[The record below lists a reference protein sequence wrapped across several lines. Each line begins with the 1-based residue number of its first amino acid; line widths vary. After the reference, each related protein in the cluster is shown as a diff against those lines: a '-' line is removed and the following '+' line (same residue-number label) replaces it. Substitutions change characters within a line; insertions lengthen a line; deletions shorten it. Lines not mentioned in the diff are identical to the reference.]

1 MFQGNIWICNV
12 KLRIVRS
19 REHLITRSHIMEKA
33 HPTPSTLHPT
43 ILLGLTTTPGSNWRE
58 KVKEID
64 ELGIKEI
71 ALFPTFLKQTERD
84 ELYHLLE
91 NSKIESIPHVHLR
104 EEDMKKDEIDYLTTR
119 FNTKLFNLHANKI
132 ASTLIGTL
140 PEYKETIFF
149 ENQDLTSL
157 KEIKASVEKAGGLCI
172 DYSHWQN
179 RILRKEEDYD
189 PLMQHLIKNNVI
201 GCCHI
206 SVIYKEPK
214 EIDWSNETEPHYSG
228 HYMYELSDLDYMKN
242 YLQYLP
248 DIISLELENSFK
260 EQLKAKKYIEEMINE

>member
-1 MFQGNIWICNV
+1 MQDFSFYSLYWSSV
-12 KLRIVRS
+12 WT
-19 REHLITRSHIMEKA
+19 LINMNKK
-33 HPTPSTLHPT
+33 

-71 ALFPTFLKQTERD
+71 ALFPTFLEQAERN
-84 ELYHLLE
+84 ELYQLLE
-91 NSKIESIPHVHLR
+91 NSKIESISHVHLR
-104 EEDMKKDEIDYLTTR
+104 EEDMKKDEIDYLAAR

-132 ASTLIGTL
+132 TSALINTL
-140 PEYKETIFF
+140 PEYKENIFL

-157 KEIKASVEKAGGLCI
+157 KEIEANVKKAGGLCI

-179 RILRKEEDYD
+179 RILRREEEYN

-206 SVIYKEPK
+206 SAIYKEPK
-214 EIDWSNETEPHYSG
+214 EFDWTNETEPHYSG

-248 DIISLELENSFK
+248 NIISLELENSFK
-260 EQLKAKKYIEEMINE
+260 EQLKAKKYLEEMITTSSKL